1 MKSLLQI
8 ALAAVL
14 LISVPAA
21 VLAGPDQSPGAV
33 AANFINSYI
42 RFLKKK
48 GGGYEKSI
56 AWVAARPDVTDDFR
70 ERLAKLYRDALEED
84 PQLGY
89 GADAVIGGQDY
100 PSGVRVKSSEIDEDE
115 ALVVLAST
123 DRSFPMEVKVNLVRP
138 EDRWLVDGSGD
149 LADD

>member
-1 MKSLLQI
+1 MKSLLHF
-8 ALAAVL
+8 AFAAVL
-14 LISVPAA
+14 LLALPA
-21 VLAGPDQSPGAV
+21 VVFAGPDQSPGGV

-42 RFLKKK
+42 RFLKKT

-56 AWVAARPDVTDDFR
+56 AWVAARPDTTDDFR
-70 ERLAKLYRDALEED
+70 KRLAKLYREALEED

-100 PSGVRVKSSEIDEDE
+100 PSGFRVKSTDVDEDE

-123 DRSFPMEVKVNLVRP
+123 DRGFPMEVKVSLVRP
-138 EDRWLVDGSGD
+138 EGRWLVDGSGD
-149 LADD
+149 LAGD